1 MYDLTLKMTIF
12 AIVLGKSKMCLQ
24 ENLADCADCGGLL
37 HCTTGHIYI
46 FKISEILNFKFH
58 DYVAYNA

>member
-24 ENLADCADCGGLL
+24 ENLADCADCGGLMVVFL
-37 HCTTGHIYI
+37 VRCLITGDGGIQ
-46 FKISEILNFKFH
+46 
-58 DYVAYNA
+58 V